1 MNSLRF
7 LYIIFLKF
15 FPEREMS
22 FMPTFQQM
30 FSNTRSGRS
39 RRNQKFLEEQKW
51 WLKGKMS
58 KRHVFRIR
66 HSKRHHESSPHAK
79 ILSLVS

>member
-1 MNSLRF
+1 MLQHKEESGSSGGVGF
-7 LYIIFLKF
+7 LALQNEFIFFFIFLKF

-58 KRHVFRIR
+58 KR
-66 HSKRHHESSPHAK
+66 
-79 ILSLVS
+79 L